1 MYIGIVLPFVGAQT
15 MSTAPGDP
23 TLEYSSTPEYRPSP
37 VLSSLSSNERLLGH
51 LLAFS
56 QETLIGKLHCGERL
70 TFHP

>member
-1 MYIGIVLPFVGAQT
+1 MYIGFVLPFVGAQT
-15 MSTAPGDP
+15 VSTAPGDP
-23 TLEYSSTPEYRPSP
+23 TLEYSSTPEYGRP
-37 VLSSLSSNERLLGH
+37 SSLSSNERLLGH